1 MNPSSDITRILSD
14 DDFTRENIALLLR
27 AEDDERLA
35 LLRHAAAIKERHVGK
50 VTWLRGLI
58 ETSNVCEKDCLY
70 CGIRSGNRNVRRYKM
85 SDDEI
90 IEAVRF
96 AASQGYGSVVL
107 QSGEIKHPAFT
118 ARVSALLDRIAAI
131 GDGATRVTLS
141 FGEQDDATFRQ
152 WYEHGA
158 RRYLLRIETA
168 NRALY
173 ARLHPAD
180 ELHDYDTRLAALA
193 SLRAHGYQVGTGVMI
208 GFPGQ
213 TDEDLADDLL
223 FMRHIDVDMVGMG
236 PYIEHPDT
244 PLYERRDE
252 LVPVAQRIDR
262 TLKMVAILRS
272 MMKDI
277 NIAAVTALQAL
288 DPVGREK
295 ALAAGANVIMPNITP
310 ERYRNDYKLY
320 TNKPCTDE
328 NPEECATCMDLRIA
342 MAGDTVG
349 YGEHGDSL
357 HWKRR
362 TLNVER

>member
-1 MNPSSDITRILSD
+1 MTAPSDIAHILST
-14 DDFTRENIALLLR
+14 DDFSPGHIVRLLRTENDGRLLLF
-27 AEDDERLA
+27 
-35 LLRHAAAIKERHVGK
+35 RHAAAVKEQHVGK

-58 ETSNVCEKDCLY
+58 ETSNICEKDCLY
-70 CGIRSGNRNVRRYKM
+70 CGIRSGNRKVHRYKM
-85 SDDEI
+85 SDEEI
-90 IEAVRF
+90 LAAVRF
-96 AASQGYGSVVL
+96 AAEQGYGSVVL
-107 QSGEIKHPAFT
+107 QSGEIRHPAFT
-118 ARVSALLDRIAAI
+118 ARVSALLDRIGEI

-141 FGEQDDATFRQ
+141 FGEQGEETFRE
-152 WYEHGA
+152 WYAHGA

-173 ARLHPAD
+173 ARLHPD
-180 ELHDYDTRLAALA
+180 NELHDYDTRLRALA
-193 SLRAHGYQVGTGVMI
+193 SLRENGYQVGTGVMI

-213 TDEDLADDLL
+213 TDEDLAEDLL
-223 FMRHIDVDMVGMG
+223 FMQRIDVDMVGMG

-244 PLYERRDE
+244 PLFERRDE
-252 LVPVAQRIDR
+252 LASVAHRVDR

-272 MMKDI
+272 MMKDV

-328 NPEECATCMDLRIA
+328 NPEECATCMDIRIA
-342 MAGDTVG
+342 MAGDSVG

-357 HWKRR
+357 HWQRR
-362 TLNVER
+362 RRDA